1 MDESQCETCFYN
13 KPMTAWGE
21 TFMACYYRKET
32 GKELYGDGGKCSG
45 YAVNKPKQLSLT
57 F

>member
-21 TFMACYYRKET
+21 TFMACYYRKEA